1 MLHSLIKETPKRD
14 MSQNNTILLIA
25 LCLNDISSELLETKI
40 FINLLRLKYPMEL
53 KRKLKEMIIEEL
65 QIEDI
70 TPDEI
75 DDDAPLFG
83 EGLELDSLD
92 AVELVVQLQ
101 VYFGV
106 EIKNIEE
113 GRPALQSINTL
124 ANFIMER
131 QKISSDEGL
140 S

>member
-1 MLHSLIKETPKRD
+1 MTG
-14 MSQNNTILLIA
+14 
-25 LCLNDISSELLETKI
+25 C
-40 FINLLRLKYPMEL
+40 FVYMEL
-53 KRKLKEMIIEEL
+53 NRKLKEMIIEEL

-75 DDDAPLFG
+75 DDDMPLFG
-83 EGLELDSLD
+83 DGLGLDSLD

-124 ANFIMER
+124 AQFIKTR
-131 QKISSDEGL
+131 QAESLNEASS
-140 S
+140 

>member
-1 MLHSLIKETPKRD
+1 
-14 MSQNNTILLIA
+14 
-25 LCLNDISSELLETKI
+25 
-40 FINLLRLKYPMEL
+40 MEL
-53 KRKLKEMIIEEL
+53 NRKLKEMIIEEL

-75 DDDAPLFG
+75 DDDMPLFG
-83 EGLELDSLD
+83 DGLELDSLD

-106 EIKNIEE
+106 EIKDIEE

-124 ANFIMER
+124 AQFVKTKQEQAIKEAA
-131 QKISSDEGL
+131 S
-140 S
+140 

>member
-1 MLHSLIKETPKRD
+1 
-14 MSQNNTILLIA
+14 
-25 LCLNDISSELLETKI
+25 
-40 FINLLRLKYPMEL
+40 MEL
-53 KRKLKEMIIEEL
+53 NKKLKEMIIEEL

-83 EGLELDSLD
+83 DGLELDSLD

-124 ANFIMER
+124 VEFINTKQNKSVNEAA
-131 QKISSDEGL
+131 S
-140 S
+140 

>member
-1 MLHSLIKETPKRD
+1 
-14 MSQNNTILLIA
+14 
-25 LCLNDISSELLETKI
+25 
-40 FINLLRLKYPMEL
+40 MEL

-124 ANFIMER
+124 ANFVRER
-131 QKISSDEGL
+131 QNISSDEGL

>member
-1 MLHSLIKETPKRD
+1 
-14 MSQNNTILLIA
+14 
-25 LCLNDISSELLETKI
+25 
-40 FINLLRLKYPMEL
+40 MEL
-53 KRKLKEMIIEEL
+53 NRKLKEMIIEEL

-75 DDDAPLFG
+75 DDDMPLFG
-83 EGLELDSLD
+83 DGLGLDSLD

-113 GRPALQSINTL
+113 GKPALQSINTL
-124 ANFIMER
+124 AQFVKTR
-131 QKISSDEGL
+131 QAESANEASS
-140 S
+140 

>member
-1 MLHSLIKETPKRD
+1 
-14 MSQNNTILLIA
+14 
-25 LCLNDISSELLETKI
+25 
-40 FINLLRLKYPMEL
+40 MEL
-53 KRKLKEMIIEEL
+53 NKKLKEMIIEEL

-70 TPDEI
+70 TPDDI

-83 EGLELDSLD
+83 DGLGLDSLD

-124 ANFIMER
+124 VEFIKTKQNKSVNEAA
-131 QKISSDEGL
+131 S
-140 S
+140 

>member
-1 MLHSLIKETPKRD
+1 
-14 MSQNNTILLIA
+14 
-25 LCLNDISSELLETKI
+25 
-40 FINLLRLKYPMEL
+40 MEL

-65 QIEDI
+65 QLEDI

-83 EGLELDSLD
+83 EGLDLDSLD

-106 EIKNIEE
+106 EIKNIED

-124 ANFIMER
+124 ANFVREH

>member
-1 MLHSLIKETPKRD
+1 
-14 MSQNNTILLIA
+14 
-25 LCLNDISSELLETKI
+25 
-40 FINLLRLKYPMEL
+40 MEL
-53 KRKLKEMIIEEL
+53 KSKLKAMIIEQL
-65 QIEDI
+65 QLEDV
-70 TPDEI
+70 TLDEI

-101 VYFGV
+101 VHFGV

-124 ANFIMER
+124 AQFVQER
-131 QKISSDEGL
+131 QAVQPDEAL

>member
-1 MLHSLIKETPKRD
+1 MFYYNYLIG
-14 MSQNNTILLIA
+14 
-25 LCLNDISSELLETKI
+25 C
-40 FINLLRLKYPMEL
+40 FIYMEL
-53 KRKLKEMIIEEL
+53 NKKLKEMIIEEL

-83 EGLELDSLD
+83 DGLGLDSLD

-124 ANFIMER
+124 AEFI
-131 QKISSDEGL
+131 KIKQNKSVNEAAS
-140 S
+140 

>member
-1 MLHSLIKETPKRD
+1 
-14 MSQNNTILLIA
+14 
-25 LCLNDISSELLETKI
+25 
-40 FINLLRLKYPMEL
+40 MEL
-53 KRKLKEMIIEEL
+53 NRKLKEMIIEEL

-75 DDDAPLFG
+75 DDDMQLFG
-83 EGLELDSLD
+83 DGLGLDSLD

-101 VYFGV
+101 VYFNV

-124 ANFIMER
+124 AQFVKVKQAQALNEAA
-131 QKISSDEGL
+131 S
-140 S
+140 

>member
-1 MLHSLIKETPKRD
+1 
-14 MSQNNTILLIA
+14 
-25 LCLNDISSELLETKI
+25 
-40 FINLLRLKYPMEL
+40 MEMN
-53 KRKLKEMIIEEL
+53 RKLKEMIIEEL

-75 DDDAPLFG
+75 DDDMPLFG
-83 EGLELDSLD
+83 DGLGLDSLD

-124 ANFIMER
+124 AQFIKTR
-131 QKISSDEGL
+131 QTESANEASS
-140 S
+140 

>member
-1 MLHSLIKETPKRD
+1 
-14 MSQNNTILLIA
+14 
-25 LCLNDISSELLETKI
+25 
-40 FINLLRLKYPMEL
+40 MEL
-53 KRKLKEMIIEEL
+53 NRKLKEMVIEEL

-75 DDDAPLFG
+75 DDGMPLFG
-83 EGLELDSLD
+83 EGLGLDSLD

-124 ANFIMER
+124 AQFVKTR
-131 QKISSDEGL
+131 QAESVNEASS
-140 S
+140 

>member
-1 MLHSLIKETPKRD
+1 MK
-14 MSQNNTILLIA
+14 
-25 LCLNDISSELLETKI
+25 LN
-40 FINLLRLKYPMEL
+40 
-53 KRKLKEMIIEEL
+53 RKLKEMIIEEL

-75 DDDAPLFG
+75 DDDMPLFG
-83 EGLELDSLD
+83 DGLGLDSLD

-101 VYFGV
+101 VHFNV

-124 ANFIMER
+124 AQFVKAKQAQSLNEAA
-131 QKISSDEGL
+131 S
-140 S
+140 